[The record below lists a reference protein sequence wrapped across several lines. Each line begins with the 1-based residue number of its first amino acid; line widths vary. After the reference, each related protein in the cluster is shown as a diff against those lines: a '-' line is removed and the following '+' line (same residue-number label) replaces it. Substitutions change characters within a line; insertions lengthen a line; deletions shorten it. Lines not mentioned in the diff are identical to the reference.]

1 MVYTINLKSGT
12 FRGDYE
18 PWEVTFRGN
27 VESRRKSGVS
37 RDQNRVRGAGPGP
50 GPRGGGGPGGPRP
63 LPGNSCTNGLKSG
76 L

>member
-27 VESRRKSGVS
+27 VESRAKVRCPGTKNG
-37 RDQNRVRGAGPGP
+37 VRGAGPGA
-50 GPRGGGGPGGPRP
+50 GPRGRGVLGGPRP

-76 L
+76 R

>member
-12 FRGDYE
+12 FRGDYG
-18 PWEVTFRGN
+18 PWEVTFRKN
-27 VESRRKSGVS
+27 VQSRRKSGVS
-37 RDQNRVRGAGPGP
+37 GCQNGVRGAGPGP
-50 GPRGGGGPGGPRP
+50 GPRGRGVLGGPRP